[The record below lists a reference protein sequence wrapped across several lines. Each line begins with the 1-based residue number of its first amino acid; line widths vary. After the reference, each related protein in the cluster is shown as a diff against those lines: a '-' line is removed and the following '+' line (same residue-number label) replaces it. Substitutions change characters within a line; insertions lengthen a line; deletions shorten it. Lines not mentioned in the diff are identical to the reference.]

1 VAKQSGRPLPRP
13 PSTTVRPSLRNSVL
27 DLRFADHML
36 ERLKRRLFWVIARTC
51 ITLYGWFPLFGT
63 LRASIG
69 IIRRGQT
76 FLVIQRSD
84 GRGVSLPGGLAGWRE
99 ADEDTLRREVLEE
112 TGLSVTGGKLRLRY
126 GSTADV
132 PCSISVFEVEAS
144 GDLKNSWEGSPQ
156 WMTAS
161 ELEPRLLQS
170 QRPVLELMKKS
181 AAEVPPDGGADKE
194 EDQK

>member
-1 VAKQSGRPLPRP
+1 M
-13 PSTTVRPSLRNSVL
+13 L
-27 DLRFADHML
+27 DLRLAVHML

-76 FLVIQRSD
+76 FLVIRRND
-84 GRGVSLPGGLAGWRE
+84 GRGLSLPGGLAGWKE

-112 TGLSVTGGKLRLRY
+112 TGLSVTGGKLSLRY

-132 PCSISVFEVEAS
+132 PCTVSVFEVEAS
-144 GDLKNSWEGSPQ
+144 GELKDSWEGSPQ

-161 ELEPRLLQS
+161 ELEPRLLRS

-181 AAEVPPDGGADKE
+181 SAEVRRDGETDKE
-194 EDQK
+194 AGRKEEQSQK